1 MEEVYPGVETLVN
14 EEDTQDISVPIIQ
27 NVNLKKFENFEKNI
41 PQATFTTEFLHAMM
55 NKPELIRNV
64 SYLVILGC
72 FGRSFP
78 SRKNP
83 PYGYL
88 RGQHPSVPYQLF

>member
-41 PQATFTTEFLHAMM
+41 P
-55 NKPELIRNV
+55 
-64 SYLVILGC
+64 
-72 FGRSFP
+72 
-78 SRKNP
+78 
-83 PYGYL
+83 
-88 RGQHPSVPYQLF
+88 